1 MMLPCC
7 RRHVADAAAQVVADM
22 MPLLTLGF
30 ESQIPAECRE
40 SLRLDT
46 TATAQDQDSAV
57 MLRHRRCCYRNRR
70 LKLKLKLPFAE
81 AEQIAAADDAHR
93 AVVAAETKKADDN
106 GRRPQALALPAL
118 SLSVKLKGFL
128 LLLLS
133 QHCLCRCS

>member
-1 MMLPCC
+1 
-7 RRHVADAAAQVVADM
+7 M

-30 ESQIPAECRE
+30 ESQIPDECRE
-40 SLRLDT
+40 SLRVDN
-46 TATAQDQDSAV
+46 AAPAQDKESAI

-93 AVVAAETKKADDN
+93 AVVAAEAKKADDN
-106 GRRPQALALPAL
+106 GWRPQALALPAL
-118 SLSVKLKGFL
+118 SLSVKLKGFM

-133 QHCLCRCS
+133 QHCLCPCS